1 MALSAILLPFFEA
14 LTVIKRYLIT
24 LLLVATAGSV
34 AYNYYQSYTSNPWTR
49 DGQVSAYIV
58 SITPRVTGQVVKVH
72 VDDNSQV
79 SKGDLLFEIDPSIY
93 NATYKK
99 ALATQKQAV
108 ALLAKAKNEEQ
119 RALNLEK
126 RTPGAVP
133 VLTLNN
139 LSNAVETSAANV
151 ELAKANVEEA
161 HLNLEYTKVYAP
173 TNGYITNLNLRVGS
187 QVVANSPV
195 VALIDEDSFWIEGYF
210 KETDLVGV
218 DAQDKAY
225 VTLMMHNNVQ
235 LEGHIKSIGFGI
247 AKQDGSTGNDL
258 LPNVNPNFQWI
269 RLAQRIPIK
278 VKLDKV
284 PADVQ
289 LRVGMTASIKIIK

>member
-1 MALSAILLPFFEA
+1 M
-14 LTVIKRYLIT
+14 IKRYLIT
-24 LLLVATAGSV
+24 LLLVVAASSV
-34 AYNYYQSYTSNPWTR
+34 VYSYYQSYSSNPWTR

-58 SITPRVTGQVVKVH
+58 SITPRVTGQVTKVH
-72 VDDNSQV
+72 IEDNSQV
-79 SKGDLLFEIDPSIY
+79 AKGDLLFEIDPSIY
-93 NATYKK
+93 QAAYNK
-99 ALATQKQAV
+99 ALATQIQAR

-126 RTPGAVP
+126 RTPGALP

-139 LSNAVETSAANV
+139 LNNAVETNAANV
-151 ELAKANVEEA
+151 ALAKANVEEA
-161 HLNLEYTKVYAP
+161 HLNLKYTKVYAP
-173 TNGYITNLNLRVGS
+173 TNGFITNLNLREGS
-187 QVVANSPV
+187 QVVANTPV

-210 KETDLVGV
+210 KETDLVNV
-218 DAQDKAY
+218 SPNDKAL
-225 VTLMMHNNVQ
+225 VTLMMHNNIQ

-247 AKQDGSTGNDL
+247 ATQDGSTGNDL

-278 VKLDKV
+278 VVLDNV
-284 PADVQ
+284 PEDLQ

>member
-1 MALSAILLPFFEA
+1 M
-14 LTVIKRYLIT
+14 IKRYLIT
-24 LLLVATAGSV
+24 LLLVVAASSV
-34 AYNYYQSYTSNPWTR
+34 VYSYYQSYSSTPWTR

-58 SITPRVTGQVVKVH
+58 SITPRVTGQVTKVH
-72 VDDNSQV
+72 IEDNSQV
-79 SKGDLLFEIDPSIY
+79 AKGDLLFEIDPSIY
-93 NATYKK
+93 QAAYNK
-99 ALATQKQAV
+99 ALAAQKQAR

-126 RTPGAVP
+126 RTPGAMP

-139 LSNAVETSAANV
+139 LNNAVETNAANV
-151 ELAKANVEEA
+151 ALAKANVEEA

-173 TNGYITNLNLRVGS
+173 TNGYITNLNLREGS
-187 QVVANSPV
+187 QVVANTPV

-210 KETDLVGV
+210 KETDLVNVGPN
-218 DAQDKAY
+218 DKAL
-225 VTLMMHNNVQ
+225 VTLMMHNDIQ

-247 AKQDGSTGNDL
+247 ATQDGSTGNDL

-278 VKLDKV
+278 VELDNV
-284 PADVQ
+284 PEDLQ
-289 LRVGMTASIKIIK
+289 LRVGMTASLKIIK

>member
-1 MALSAILLPFFEA
+1 M
-14 LTVIKRYLIT
+14 IKRYLIS
-24 LLLVATAGSV
+24 LLLLAAAGTV
-34 AYNYYQSYTSNPWTR
+34 AYTYYQSYTSNPWTR

-58 SITPRVTGQVVKVH
+58 FITPRVTGQVTKVH
-72 VDDNSQV
+72 VDDNSHV

-93 NATYKK
+93 KAAYHK
-99 ALATQKQAV
+99 ALATQKQAL

-119 RALNLEK
+119 RAVNLQK

-133 VLTLNN
+133 ILTLNN

-151 ELAKANVEEA
+151 DLAKANVEEA
-161 HLNLEYTKVYAP
+161 QLNLKFTKVYAP
-173 TNGYITNLNLRVGS
+173 TNGYITNLNLRAGS
-187 QVVANSPV
+187 QVVANTPV

-218 DAQDKAY
+218 ESNNKAL
-225 VTLMMHNNVQ
+225 VTLMMHNNIL

-278 VKLDKV
+278 VELDKV
-284 PADVQ
+284 PEDLQ

>member
-1 MALSAILLPFFEA
+1 M
-14 LTVIKRYLIT
+14 IKRYLIS
-24 LLLVATAGSV
+24 LLLLAAAGTV
-34 AYNYYQSYTSNPWTR
+34 AYTYCQSYTSNPWTR

-58 SITPRVTGQVVKVH
+58 SITPRVTGQVTKVH
-72 VDDNSQV
+72 VDDNSHV

-93 NATYKK
+93 KAAYHK
-99 ALATQKQAV
+99 ALATQKQAL

-119 RALNLEK
+119 RAVNLQK

-133 VLTLNN
+133 ILTLNN

-151 ELAKANVEEA
+151 DLAKANVEEA
-161 HLNLEYTKVYAP
+161 QLNLKFTKVYAP
-173 TNGYITNLNLRVGS
+173 TNGYITNLNLRAGS
-187 QVVANSPV
+187 QVVANTPV

-218 DAQDKAY
+218 ESNNKAL
-225 VTLMMHNNVQ
+225 VTLMMHNDIL

-278 VKLDKV
+278 VELDKV
-284 PADVQ
+284 PEDLQ

>member
-1 MALSAILLPFFEA
+1 M
-14 LTVIKRYLIT
+14 IKRYLIT
-24 LLLVATAGSV
+24 LLLFVAAGFVVYS
-34 AYNYYQSYTSNPWTR
+34 YYQSYTSNPWTR
-49 DGQVSAYIV
+49 DGQVSAFIV
-58 SITPRVTGQVVKVH
+58 SITPRVTGQAVKIH
-72 VDDNSQV
+72 VDDNSKV

-93 NATYKK
+93 KAAYRK
-99 ALATQKQAV
+99 ALATQKQAF

-126 RTPGAVP
+126 RTPGAVS

-139 LSNAVETSAANV
+139 LNNAVQTSSANV

-161 HLNLEYTKVYAP
+161 GLNLEYTKVYAP
-173 TNGYITNLNLRVGS
+173 TNGYITNLNLREGS

-218 DAQDKAY
+218 NPQDKAM
-225 VTLMMHNNVQ
+225 VTLMMYKNVQ
-235 LEGHIKSIGFGI
+235 LKGHIKSIGFGI

-278 VKLDKV
+278 VELDKV
-284 PADVQ
+284 PKDIQ
-289 LRVGMTASIKIIK
+289 LRVGMTASIKILK

>member
-1 MALSAILLPFFEA
+1 M
-14 LTVIKRYLIT
+14 IKRYLIT
-24 LLLVATAGSV
+24 LLLFVAAGSV
-34 AYNYYQSYTSNPWTR
+34 VYSYYQSYTSNPWTR

-58 SITPRVTGQVVKVH
+58 SITPRVTGQIIKIH

-93 NATYKK
+93 RAAYNK
-99 ALATQKQAV
+99 ALATQKQAL

-119 RALNLEK
+119 RAANLEK

-139 LSNAVETSAANV
+139 LSNAVETSSANV
-151 ELAKANVEEA
+151 QVAKANVEEA
-161 HLNLEYTKVYAP
+161 HLNLEFTKVYAP
-173 TNGYITNLNLRVGS
+173 TNGYITNFNLRVGS

-218 DAQDKAY
+218 NPQDKAF
-225 VTLMMHNNVQ
+225 VTLMMHNNV
-235 LEGHIKSIGFGI
+235 LLKGHIKSIGFGI

-278 VKLDKV
+278 VKLDNV
-284 PADVQ
+284 PEDLQ

>member
-1 MALSAILLPFFEA
+1 M
-14 LTVIKRYLIT
+14 IKRYFIS
-24 LLLVATAGSV
+24 LLLVV
-34 AYNYYQSYTSNPWTR
+34 ASGTVVYNYYQAYTSNPWTR
-49 DGQVSAYIV
+49 DGQVSAFIV
-58 SITPRVTGQVVKVH
+58 PITPRVTGQITQVH
-72 VDDNSQV
+72 VDDNSHV

-93 NATYKK
+93 NAAYHK
-99 ALATQKQAV
+99 ALATQKQAL
-108 ALLAKAKNEEQ
+108 ALLAKARNEEQ
-119 RALNLEK
+119 RALNLQK

-139 LSNAVETSAANV
+139 LGNAVETSAANV

-161 HLNLEYTKVYAP
+161 QLNLKFTKVYAP
-173 TNGYITNLNLRVGS
+173 TTGYITNFNLRTGS
-187 QVVANSPV
+187 QVVANTPV
-195 VALIDEDSFWIEGYF
+195 VALIDEESFWIEGYF

-218 DAQDKAY
+218 ESNNKAL
-225 VTLMMHNNVQ
+225 VTLMMHNDIL

-269 RLAQRIPIK
+269 RLAQRIPVK

-284 PADVQ
+284 PEEVQ
-289 LRVGMTASIKIIK
+289 LRVGMTASIKILK

>member
-1 MALSAILLPFFEA
+1 M
-14 LTVIKRYLIT
+14 IKRYLIT
-24 LLLVATAGSV
+24 LLLFVAAGFVVYS
-34 AYNYYQSYTSNPWTR
+34 YYQSYTSNPWTR
-49 DGQVSAYIV
+49 DGQVSAFIV
-58 SITPRVTGQVVKVH
+58 SIIPRVTGQAVKIH
-72 VDDNSQV
+72 VDDNSKV

-93 NATYKK
+93 KAAYRK
-99 ALATQKQAV
+99 ALATQKQAF

-126 RTPGAVP
+126 RTPGAVS

-139 LSNAVETSAANV
+139 LNNAVQTSSANV

-161 HLNLEYTKVYAP
+161 GLNLEYTKVYAP
-173 TNGYITNLNLRVGS
+173 TNGYITNLNLREGS

-218 DAQDKAY
+218 NPQDKAM
-225 VTLMMHNNVQ
+225 VTLMMHKNVQ
-235 LEGHIKSIGFGI
+235 LKGHIKSIGFGI

-278 VKLDKV
+278 VELDKV
-284 PADVQ
+284 PKDIQ
-289 LRVGMTASIKIIK
+289 LRVGMTASIKILK

>member
-1 MALSAILLPFFEA
+1 M
-14 LTVIKRYLIT
+14 IKRYLIT
-24 LLLVATAGSV
+24 LLLFVAAGSV
-34 AYNYYQSYTSNPWTR
+34 VYSYYQSYTSNPWTR

-58 SITPRVTGQVVKVH
+58 SITPRVTGQIIKIH

-93 NATYKK
+93 RAAYNK
-99 ALATQKQAV
+99 ALATQKQAF

-119 RALNLEK
+119 RAANLEK

-139 LSNAVETSAANV
+139 LSNAVETSSANV
-151 ELAKANVEEA
+151 QVAKANVEEA
-161 HLNLEYTKVYAP
+161 HLNLEFTKVYAP
-173 TNGYITNLNLRVGS
+173 TNGYITNFNLRVGS

-218 DAQDKAY
+218 NPQDKAF
-225 VTLMMHNNVQ
+225 VTLMMHNNV
-235 LEGHIKSIGFGI
+235 LLKGHIKSIGFGI

-278 VKLDKV
+278 VKLDNV
-284 PADVQ
+284 PEDLQ

>member
-1 MALSAILLPFFEA
+1 M
-14 LTVIKRYLIT
+14 IKRYLIT
-24 LLLVATAGSV
+24 LLLLCSAGTVIFS
-34 AYNYYQSYTSNPWTR
+34 YYQSYSDNPWTR
-49 DGQVSAYIV
+49 DGQVSAHIV
-58 SITPRVTGQVVKVH
+58 SITPRVTGQIIQVYVE
-72 VDDNSQV
+72 DNSQV
-79 SKGDLLFEIDPSIY
+79 KQGDLLFEIDPSIY
-93 NATYKK
+93 KAAYHK

-119 RALNLEK
+119 RALKLEK
-126 RTPGAVP
+126 HTPGAIP

-139 LSNAVETSAANV
+139 LNNAVETAVANV

-161 HLNLEYTKVYAP
+161 KLNLDYTKVYAP

-218 DAQDKAY
+218 NPEDTAY
-225 VTLMMHNNVQ
+225 VTLMMHNDVQ
-235 LEGHIKSIGFGI
+235 LKGEIKSIGYGI

-278 VKLDKV
+278 VKLDEL
-284 PADVQ
+284 PDDLQ

>member
-1 MALSAILLPFFEA
+1 LANSFPFYKAFS
-14 LTVIKRYLIT
+14 LIKRYLIT
-24 LLLVATAGSV
+24 LLLFTAAGFVVYS
-34 AYNYYQSYTSNPWTR
+34 YYQSYTSNPWTR
-49 DGQVSAYIV
+49 DGQVSAFIV
-58 SITPRVTGQVVKVH
+58 SITPRVTGQVIKIH
-72 VDDNSQV
+72 VDDNSKV

-93 NATYKK
+93 KATYRK
-99 ALATQKQAV
+99 ALATQKQAL

-126 RTPGAVP
+126 RTPGAVS

-139 LSNAVETSAANV
+139 LNNAVQTSSANV

-161 HLNLEYTKVYAP
+161 GLNLEYTKVYAP
-173 TNGYITNLNLRVGS
+173 TNGYITNLNLREGS

-218 DAQDKAY
+218 NPQDKAM
-225 VTLMMHNNVQ
+225 VTLMMHKNVQ
-235 LEGHIKSIGFGI
+235 LKGHIKSIGFGI

-278 VKLDKV
+278 VALDKV
-284 PADVQ
+284 PKDIQ
-289 LRVGMTASIKIIK
+289 LRVGMTASIKILK

>member
-1 MALSAILLPFFEA
+1 M
-14 LTVIKRYLIT
+14 IKRYLIT
-24 LLLVATAGSV
+24 LLLFVAAGSV
-34 AYNYYQSYTSNPWTR
+34 VYSYYQSYTSNPWTR

-58 SITPRVTGQVVKVH
+58 SITPRVTGQIIKIH

-93 NATYKK
+93 RAAYNK
-99 ALATQKQAV
+99 ALATQKQAL

-119 RALNLEK
+119 RAANLEK

-139 LSNAVETSAANV
+139 LSNAVETSSANV
-151 ELAKANVEEA
+151 QVAKANVEEA
-161 HLNLEYTKVYAP
+161 HLNLDFTKVYAP
-173 TNGYITNLNLRVGS
+173 TNGYITNFNLRVGS

-218 DAQDKAY
+218 NPQDKAF
-225 VTLMMHNNVQ
+225 VTLMMHNNV
-235 LEGHIKSIGFGI
+235 LLKGHIKSIGFGI

-278 VKLDKV
+278 VKLDNV
-284 PADVQ
+284 PENLQ

>member
-1 MALSAILLPFFEA
+1 M
-14 LTVIKRYLIT
+14 IKRYLIT
-24 LLLVATAGSV
+24 LLLVVAASSV
-34 AYNYYQSYTSNPWTR
+34 VYSYYQSYSSTPWTR

-58 SITPRVTGQVVKVH
+58 SITPRVTGQVTKVH
-72 VDDNSQV
+72 IEDNSQV
-79 SKGDLLFEIDPSIY
+79 AKGDLLFEIDPSIY
-93 NATYKK
+93 QAAYNK
-99 ALATQKQAV
+99 ALAAQKQAR

-126 RTPGAVP
+126 RTPGAMP

-139 LSNAVETSAANV
+139 LNNAVETNTANV
-151 ELAKANVEEA
+151 ALAKANVEEA

-173 TNGYITNLNLRVGS
+173 TNGYITNLNLREGS
-187 QVVANSPV
+187 QVVANTPV

-210 KETDLVGV
+210 KETDLVNV
-218 DAQDKAY
+218 DPNDKAV
-225 VTLMMHNNVQ
+225 VTLMMHNGIQ

-247 AKQDGSTGNDL
+247 ATQDGSTGNDL

-278 VKLDKV
+278 VKLDNV
-284 PADVQ
+284 PEDLQ
-289 LRVGMTASIKIIK
+289 LRVGMTASLKIIK

>member
-1 MALSAILLPFFEA
+1 M
-14 LTVIKRYLIT
+14 IKRYLIM
-24 LLLVATAGSV
+24 LLLVVAASSV
-34 AYNYYQSYTSNPWTR
+34 VYNYYQSYSSNPWTR

-58 SITPRVTGQVVKVH
+58 SITPRVTGQVTKVH
-72 VDDNSQV
+72 IEDNSQV
-79 SKGDLLFEIDPSIY
+79 VKGDLLFEIDPSIY
-93 NATYKK
+93 QAAYNK
-99 ALATQKQAV
+99 ALATQKQAR

-126 RTPGAVP
+126 RTPGALP

-139 LSNAVETSAANV
+139 LNNAVETNAANV
-151 ELAKANVEEA
+151 ALAKANVEEA
-161 HLNLEYTKVYAP
+161 HLNLKYTKVYAP
-173 TNGYITNLNLRVGS
+173 TNGFITNLNLREGS
-187 QVVANSPV
+187 QVVANTPV

-210 KETDLVGV
+210 KETDLVNV
-218 DAQDKAY
+218 SPNDKAL
-225 VTLMMHNNVQ
+225 VTLMMHNNIQ

-247 AKQDGSTGNDL
+247 ATQDGSTGNDL

-278 VKLDKV
+278 VVLDNV
-284 PADVQ
+284 PEDLQ

>member
-1 MALSAILLPFFEA
+1 M
-14 LTVIKRYLIT
+14 IKRYLIT

>member
-1 MALSAILLPFFEA
+1 M
-14 LTVIKRYLIT
+14 IKRYLIT
-24 LLLVATAGSV
+24 LLLLCSAGTVIFS
-34 AYNYYQSYTSNPWTR
+34 YYQSYTNNPWTR
-49 DGQVSAYIV
+49 DGQVSAHIV
-58 SITPRVTGQVVKVH
+58 SITPRVTGQVINMYVE
-72 VDDNSQV
+72 DNSQV
-79 SKGDLLFEIDPSIY
+79 KQGDLLFEIDPSIY
-93 NATYKK
+93 KAAYHK

-108 ALLAKAKNEEQ
+108 ALLAKANNEEK
-119 RALNLEK
+119 RALELEK

-139 LSNAVETSAANV
+139 LNNAVETAVANV
-151 ELAKANVEEA
+151 ELAKANIEEA
-161 HLNLEYTKVYAP
+161 KLNLDYTKIYAP

-187 QVVANSPV
+187 QVVANSPI
-195 VALIDEDSFWIEGYF
+195 VALIDEDSFWVEGYF

-218 DAQDKAY
+218 NPEDTAY
-225 VTLMMHNNVQ
+225 VTLMMHNEVQ
-235 LEGHIKSIGFGI
+235 LKGEIKSIGYGI

-278 VKLDKV
+278 VKLDEL
-284 PADVQ
+284 PDDLQ

>member
-1 MALSAILLPFFEA
+1 M
-14 LTVIKRYLIT
+14 IKRYLIT
-24 LLLVATAGSV
+24 LLLFVAAGFVVYS
-34 AYNYYQSYTSNPWTR
+34 YYQSYTSTPWTR
-49 DGQVSAYIV
+49 DGQVRAFIV
-58 SITPRVTGQVVKVH
+58 SITPRVTGQAVKIH
-72 VDDNSQV
+72 VDDNSKV

-93 NATYKK
+93 KAAYRK
-99 ALATQKQAV
+99 ALATQKQAF

-126 RTPGAVP
+126 RTPGAVS

-139 LSNAVETSAANV
+139 LNNAVQTSSANV

-161 HLNLEYTKVYAP
+161 GLNLEYTKVYAP
-173 TNGYITNLNLRVGS
+173 TNGYITNLNLREGS

-218 DAQDKAY
+218 NPQDKAM
-225 VTLMMHNNVQ
+225 VTLMMHKNVQ
-235 LEGHIKSIGFGI
+235 LKGHIKSIGFGI
-247 AKQDGSTGNDL
+247 VKQDGSTGNDL

-278 VKLDKV
+278 VELDKV
-284 PADVQ
+284 PKDIQ
-289 LRVGMTASIKIIK
+289 LRVGMTASIKILK

>member
-139 LSNAVETSAANV
+139 LNNAVETSAANV

-284 PADVQ
+284 PRDLQ

>member
-1 MALSAILLPFFEA
+1 M
-14 LTVIKRYLIT
+14 IKRYLIT
-24 LLLVATAGSV
+24 LLLVVAASSV
-34 AYNYYQSYTSNPWTR
+34 VYSYYQSYSSNPWTR

-58 SITPRVTGQVVKVH
+58 SITPRVTGQVTKVH
-72 VDDNSQV
+72 IEDNSQV
-79 SKGDLLFEIDPSIY
+79 AKGDLLFEIDPSIY
-93 NATYKK
+93 QAAYNK
-99 ALATQKQAV
+99 ALAAQKQAR

-126 RTPGAVP
+126 RTPGAMP

-139 LSNAVETSAANV
+139 LNNAVETNTANV
-151 ELAKANVEEA
+151 ALAKANVEEA

-173 TNGYITNLNLRVGS
+173 TNGYITNLNLREGS
-187 QVVANSPV
+187 QVVANTPV

-210 KETDLVGV
+210 KETDLVNV
-218 DAQDKAY
+218 DPNDKAV
-225 VTLMMHNNVQ
+225 VTLMMHNDIQ

-247 AKQDGSTGNDL
+247 ATQDGSTGNDL

-278 VKLDKV
+278 VELDNV
-284 PADVQ
+284 PEDLQ
-289 LRVGMTASIKIIK
+289 LRVGMTASLKIIK

>member
-1 MALSAILLPFFEA
+1 M
-14 LTVIKRYLIT
+14 IKRYLIT
-24 LLLVATAGSV
+24 LLLLSAAGTVIFS
-34 AYNYYQSYTSNPWTR
+34 YYQSYSSNPWTR

-58 SITPRVTGQVVKVH
+58 SITPRVTGQVIEMH
-72 VDDNSQV
+72 VEDNSKV
-79 SKGDLLFEIDPSIY
+79 KKGDLLFEIDPSIY
-93 NATYKK
+93 KATYRK
-99 ALATQKQAV
+99 ALATEKQAL

-218 DAQDKAY
+218 DPQDKAY
-225 VTLMMHNNVQ
+225 VTLMMHNNVE
-235 LEGHIKSIGFGI
+235 LEGHIKSVGFGI

-278 VKLDKV
+278 VKLDNI
-284 PADVQ
+284 PDDVQ
-289 LRVGMTASIKIIK
+289 LRVGMTASIKIIKNS

>member
-1 MALSAILLPFFEA
+1 M
-14 LTVIKRYLIT
+14 IKRYLIT
-24 LLLVATAGSV
+24 LLLLGSAGSV

-58 SITPRVTGQVVKVH
+58 SITPRVTGQVIEVH

-93 NATYKK
+93 TAAYNK
-99 ALATQKQAV
+99 ALATQKQALALL

-119 RALNLEK
+119 RAANLQK

-133 VLTLNN
+133 ILTLNN
-139 LSNAVETSAANV
+139 LSNAVETSTANV
-151 ELAKANVEEA
+151 QLAKANVEEA
-161 HLNLEYTKVYAP
+161 HLNLEFTKVYAP
-173 TNGYITNLNLRVGS
+173 TNGYITNFNLRTGS
-187 QVVANSPV
+187 QVVANTPV

-218 DAQDKAY
+218 ESNNKAF
-225 VTLMMHNNVQ
+225 VTLMMHNDIM

-269 RLAQRIPIK
+269 RLAQRIPVK
-278 VKLDKV
+278 VKLNKV
-284 PADVQ
+284 PDDLQ